1 MRRDEPSPPVERPAL
16 LESALASEPVEQF
29 RRWYA
34 EARAAGGPE
43 PDAMALATVGA
54 DGRPSARMVLLRG
67 FDVDGFAFYT
77 NFESRKG
84 RDLSANP
91 RAALLFHWPLLD
103 RQVRIEGAVERLT
116 DVQSDAYFAQRP
128 LGSRIAAWA
137 SAQSRVIENR
147 AALEREVE
155 RRTKEFRHHEIPRP
169 PFWGGFRVRPET
181 VEFWQSRL
189 HRLHDRLRYRASGKG
204 WVIERLA
211 P

>member
-1 MRRDEPSPPVERPAL
+1 MRRDDPSPPVDRPAL
-16 LESALASEPVEQF
+16 LENAVASDPVEQF

-34 EARAAGGPE
+34 EAHAAGGPE
-43 PDAMALATVGA
+43 PDAMTLATVGA
-54 DGRPSARMVLLRG
+54 DGRPSARVVLLRG
-67 FDVDGFAFYT
+67 FDADGFAFFT

-84 RDLSANP
+84 SELAGNP
-91 RAALLFHWPLLD
+91 RAALVFHWPLLD

-116 DVQSDAYFAQRP
+116 DAQSDAYFGRRP

-137 SAQSRVIENR
+137 SPQSRVIESR
-147 AALEREVE
+147 EALEREVE
-155 RRTKEFRHHEIPRP
+155 RRTREFRHHAIPRP

-189 HRLHDRLRYRASGKG
+189 HRLHDRLRYRATGDR
-204 WVIERLA
+204 WTIERLA

>member
-1 MRRDEPSPPVERPAL
+1 MPRDESPAPVDRPAL
-16 LESALASEPVEQF
+16 LESALASDPIEQF

-43 PDAMALATVGA
+43 PDAMALATAGPQ
-54 DGRPSARMVLLRG
+54 GSPSARMVLLRG
-67 FDVDGFAFYT
+67 FDADGFAFYT

-84 RDLSANP
+84 GELAANP

-116 DVQSDAYFAQRP
+116 DAQSDAYFNQRP

-137 SAQSRVIENR
+137 SPQSRVIENR
-147 AALEREVE
+147 DALEREVE
-155 RRTKEFRHHEIPRP
+155 RRTREFRHHAIPRP
-169 PFWGGFRVRPET
+169 PFWGGFRVRPERI
-181 VEFWQSRL
+181 EFWQGRL
-189 HRLHDRLRYRASGKG
+189 HRLHDRLRYRATDGG
-204 WVIERLA
+204 WTIERLA